1 MELHR
6 RQRIWTLLAL
16 TLGGLWGLLAIVV
29 LDFAVIISAAIG
41 MIHTV
46 GFSAAFTQLLE
57 HRFRMIGGLV
67 ASILLT
73 FLTAGLLLYLA
84 CRVPPLS
91 RLNPS
96 LCPNGYLDVGYV
108 VLAAGWA
115 IVGGIVFLLVGFASK
130 RQV

>member
-1 MELHR
+1 
-6 RQRIWTLLAL
+6 
-16 TLGGLWGLLAIVV
+16 
-29 LDFAVIISAAIG
+29 
-41 MIHTV
+41 
-46 GFSAAFTQLLE
+46 
-57 HRFRMIGGLV
+57 MIGGLV